1 MPGVLIKLTPLA
13 LTRTQV
19 QDYALPR
26 IPIKEEDCRKSGFEE
41 RHGEGA
47 VERDALEAPYPGM
60 LAQVVREAIA
70 PYRDLS
76 LQQPLFDTERTAR
89 RQVQQAWQAET
100 YPYREELARLER
112 DV

>member
-26 IPIKEEDCRKSGFEE
+26 IPIKEEDHRKSGFEE
-41 RHGEGA
+41 RHGEGT

-76 LQQPLFDTERTAR
+76 LQQRLFDTERTRAPPS
-89 RQVQQAWQAET
+89 ATGMAG
-100 YPYREELARLER
+100 R
-112 DV
+112 DLPLSRGIGAT